1 MRLHIEMIINTHKV
15 SQKLEISNYFFFF
28 DQKED
33 YKKPTLQNYGVKQ
46 LHKLMGVAPIGA

>member
-1 MRLHIEMIINTHKV
+1 MIINTHKV

-46 LHKLMGVAPIGA
+46 PHKLMGVAPIGA